1 MRILILTLL
10 MWLSAIFAAAPSY
23 AEQTDTVTIE
33 ESRVTV
39 VTDHD
44 VIAPGQTFYLAVEW
58 AMDDKW
64 HVYWQNTG
72 DSGESFQ
79 LDLNPSEDFT
89 AGPIIWTTPQWVATG
104 SDDVQIINYGYEGR
118 PLFPVQITASEDLK
132 PGDIL
137 NLSGETYA
145 LVCKTL
151 CIPRTVPFQ
160 IALRVG
166 EPVVDNR
173 WSSNISRA
181 LKNVPEIVDVQASTY
196 LKDGKLI
203 IDVASMDFADG
214 LISDP
219 YIFPIEQSHIS
230 PSAPQRPRLGP
241 QGLRVQM
248 TPGFKTENGVEADI
262 PFVLAYNKDGK
273 YTGVQMTARSGAPL
287 DLGLAAMP
295 SAPTMAATGPSF
307 GIAVLFALIGG
318 LILNLMPC
326 VFPVISI
333 KALSFAKCGEMS
345 ASQIRAKGWAY
356 TAGVFATFALL
367 VGILI
372 AIKST
377 GQLVGWGF
385 QFQNP
390 AIPGLLAL
398 VMFLIGLNLL
408 GMFEISGPWQNT
420 GQDLTAKSGLGGSF
434 FTGALAVVVATPC
447 TAPFMA
453 GAIGYALAAPIAS
466 MIAVFA
472 ALALGFAL
480 PFLILCY
487 VPKILQSLPKPGAWM
502 KTFQEVLAFPMFA
515 TAIYLVWVVSQQ
527 TVPGGEGRVLIAM
540 LVAALGIWLLRR
552 KSAVFKALAVAAL
565 IGAFIL
571 PFTLK
576 TDAGAVSIS
585 AEKGYPKA
593 AWSPE
598 TVAQL
603 RADGQAVFVDFTAA
617 WCVTCKVNERGALAD
632 KDVAAAFVETDTAF
646 LVADWT
652 NRDDV
657 IAAELRRYGRAG
669 VPLYLYFPPLATGET
684 HDPASAQVLPQVLL
698 PAKIIE
704 TLQGG

>member
-1 MRILILTLL
+1 MRYIYLTLSI
-10 MWLSAIFAAAPSY
+10 WAAALMAAMPSY

-44 VIAPGQTFYLAVEW
+44 TIAPGQTFYLAVEW

-64 HVYWQNTG
+64 HVYWQNPG

-79 LDLNPSEDFT
+79 LDLNASEDFT
-89 AGPIIWTTPQWVATG
+89 SGPIIWATPKWVATG
-104 SDDVQIINYGYEGR
+104 SDDIQIINYGYEGR
-118 PLFPVQITASEDLK
+118 PLFPVQIKASEDLN

-137 NLSGETYA
+137 SISGETYA
-145 LVCKTL
+145 LVCDTI

-160 IALRVG
+160 MALNVG
-166 EPVVDNR
+166 EPIIDNR
-173 WSSNISRA
+173 WNSNISRT
-181 LKNVPEIVDVQASTY
+181 LKKVPQSVEVEAATY
-196 LKDGKLI
+196 LDGDTLV
-203 IDVASMDFADG
+203 IDIASMDFAEG
-214 LISDP
+214 VISDP
-219 YIFPIEQSHIS
+219 YIFPNAQSYIS
-230 PSAPQRPRLGP
+230 PSAPQTPQLGP
-241 QGLRVQM
+241 QGLRVTM
-248 TPGFKTENGVEADI
+248 TPGFKTENGVEENI
-262 PFVLAYNKDGK
+262 PFILAFNKDGE
-273 YTGVQMTARSGAPL
+273 YTGLQMTARPGAAL
-287 DLGLAAMP
+287 ELGLPAAT
-295 SAPTMAATGPSF
+295 SAPTMVAAGPSF
-307 GIAVLFALIGG
+307 LVAVVFALIGG

-345 ASQIRAKGWAY
+345 DAQIRAKGWAY
-356 TAGVFATFALL
+356 TAGVFATFAVL

-390 AIPGLLAL
+390 AIPALLAL
-398 VMFLIGLNLL
+398 LMFLIGLNLL
-408 GMFEISGPWQNT
+408 GMFEISGPWQNA
-420 GQDLTAKSGLGGSF
+420 GQDLTRKSGSGGSF

-453 GAIGYALAAPIAS
+453 GAIGYAMAAPTAS

-487 VPKILQSLPKPGAWM
+487 TPKILQSLPKPGPWM
-502 KTFQEVLAFPMFA
+502 KTFQEILAFPMFA

-527 TVPGGEGRVLIAM
+527 TVPGGEGRVLVAM
-540 LVAALGIWLLRR
+540 LAAGLGIWLLRR
-552 KSAVFKALAVAAL
+552 TSPMFKGLAIAAFIAAVA
-565 IGAFIL
+565 L

-576 TDAGAVSIS
+576 TDTGAVSIS
-585 AEKGYPKA
+585 ADKGYPKL

-603 RADGQAVFVDFTAA
+603 RGEGQAVFVDFTAA

-632 KDVAAAFVETDTAF
+632 KDVVAAFNETNTAF

-652 NRDDV
+652 NRDDI

-669 VPLYLYFPPLATGET
+669 VPLYLYFPPLAPGEV

-698 PAKIIE
+698 SAKVVE

>member
-1 MRILILTLL
+1 MRYIILTLSIWL
-10 MWLSAIFAAAPSY
+10 MALMPAMPAS

-33 ESRVTV
+33 ESRVTI

-44 VIAPGQTFYLAVEW
+44 TVAPGQTFYLAVEW

-64 HVYWQNTG
+64 HVYWQNPG

-79 LDLNPSEDFT
+79 LDLDASEDFT
-89 AGPIIWTTPQWVATG
+89 TGPIIWTTPSWVMTG
-104 SDDVQIINYGYEGR
+104 SDDIQIINYGYEGR

-145 LVCKTL
+145 LVCETL

-160 IALRVG
+160 IALPIG
-166 EPVVDNR
+166 EAVVDNR
-173 WSSNISRA
+173 WSSNIART
-181 LKNVPEIVDVQASTY
+181 LKDVPQTVDIQASTY
-196 LKDGKLI
+196 LEDGKLL
-203 IDVASMDFADG
+203 IDIASMDFADG
-214 LISDP
+214 IISDP
-219 YIFPIEQSHIS
+219 YIFPNTQSFIS
-230 PSAPQRPRLGP
+230 PSAPQMPRLGP

-248 TPGFKTENGVEADI
+248 TPGFKTENGVEANI
-262 PFVLAYNKDGK
+262 PFILAFYKDGK
-273 YTGVQMTARSGAPL
+273 YTGVQMTARPGAPL
-287 DLGLAAMP
+287 DVGLAAMP
-295 SAPTMAATGPSF
+295 SAPRMANAGPSF
-307 GIAVLFALIGG
+307 GIAFLFALIGG

-333 KALSFAKCGEMS
+333 KALSFAKCGDMS

-367 VGILI
+367 VAILI

-390 AIPGLLAL
+390 AIPALLAVL
-398 VMFLIGLNLL
+398 MFLIGLNFL

-420 GQDLTAKSGLGGSF
+420 GQDLTANHSLGGSF
-434 FTGALAVVVATPC
+434 FTGALAVIVATPC

-453 GAIGYALAAPIAS
+453 GAIGYALAAPIMS

-487 VPKILQSLPKPGAWM
+487 MPKILQRLPKPGPWM

-527 TVPGGEGRVLIAM
+527 TIPGGEGRVLIAM
-540 LVAALGIWLLRR
+540 LLAGLGIWFLRR
-552 KSAVFKALAVAAL
+552 KSAVFKIFAVAAF
-565 IGAFIL
+565 IGAVIL
-571 PFTLK
+571 PFTLE
-576 TDAGAVSIS
+576 TDAGTVSL
-585 AEKGYPKA
+585 AADKGYPKA

-632 KDVAAAFVETDTAF
+632 KDVAAAFVETNTAF

-652 NRDDV
+652 NRNDV
-657 IAAELRRYGRAG
+657 ISAELRRYGRAG
-669 VPLYLYFPPLATGET
+669 VPLYLYFPPLADGET

-698 PAKIIE
+698 AAKVIE